1 MAKHTRPPVDK
12 TGQQGRSRAGGTE
25 QLSRGQQ
32 RRRALKRA
40 RRPWWRGPAP
50 LIGTVIVVLV
60 LIGIF
65 IAVANQ
71 GSSSASAHVGQPAAA
86 TIVRAVTTVSPSVI
100 ATVGTGNLPDPYRA
114 ISGPALTTHGRPQVL
129 YIGGEFCPFCAA
141 DRWSLVNALSRFG
154 TFSNLHYMRS
164 AVNDQNIATVTF
176 YGSRYS
182 SPYLSFVPIENEDR
196 NRNQLQPLTPEQ
208 QQLLSTLGGN
218 GYPFVDIAG
227 QYAND
232 ASNSYAG
239 GFDQSVL
246 SGKDWSQI
254 AGALSNAHD
263 PITQGVI
270 GNANYLT
277 AAICMVTHQQ
287 PGRTCN
293 TAPIRHIEQLLPP
306 RH

>member
-1 MAKHTRPPVDK
+1 MAKQNRPRIDK

-32 RRRALKRA
+32 RRRAMKRA

-65 IAVANQ
+65 IALANQ
-71 GSSSASAHVGQPAAA
+71 GSSRASARIGQPAAA
-86 TIVRAVTTVSPSVI
+86 AIVRAVTTVSPSVI

-114 ISGPALTTHGRPQVL
+114 ISGPALTAHGRPQVL

-154 TFSNLHYMRS
+154 TFSHLHYMRS
-164 AVNDQNIATVTF
+164 AVDEGNIATLTF
-176 YGSRYS
+176 YGSGYS

-196 NRNQLQPLTPEQ
+196 NHHTLQSLTREQ

-232 ASNSYAG
+232 ASNAYPG

-254 AGALSNAHD
+254 ASALSNAHD

-277 AAICMVTHQQ
+277 AAICTVTHHQ
-287 PGRTCN
+287 PARACD
-293 TAPIRHIEQLLPP
+293 TATIRHIEQLLPP

>member
-1 MAKHTRPPVDK
+1 MHNRPRTDK
-12 TGQQGRSRAGGTE
+12 TGQQVRSRAGGTE
-25 QLSRGQQ
+25 QLSRGQP
-32 RRRALKRA
+32 RRGAMKRA
-40 RRPWWRGPAP
+40 RPWWRGPAP
-50 LIGTVIVVLV
+50 LVGTVAIVLV

-65 IAVANQ
+65 IAVAHQ
-71 GSSSASAHVGQPAAA
+71 GSSCASTHIGQPAAA
-86 TIVRAVTTVSPSVI
+86 TIVRAVTTVSLSVI

-114 ISGPALTTHGRPQVL
+114 ISGPALSTHGRPQVL
-129 YIGGEFCPFCAA
+129 YIGGEFCPYCAA
-141 DRWSLVNALSRFG
+141 ARWSLVNALSRFG

-164 AVNDQNIATVTF
+164 AVDDGNIATFTF

-196 NRNQLQPLTPEQ
+196 NGNQLQSLTREQ
-208 QQLLSTLGGN
+208 QRLLSTLGGN

-232 ASNSYAG
+232 ASNRYPG

-254 AGALSNAHD
+254 ARALSNAHD
-263 PITQGVI
+263 PITPGVI

-277 AAICMVTHQQ
+277 AAICTV
-287 PGRTCN
+287 
-293 TAPIRHIEQLLPP
+293 
-306 RH
+306 

>member
-1 MAKHTRPPVDK
+1 MAKKNRPRKDK
-12 TGQQGRSRAGGTE
+12 TGQQGRPRAGGTE

-32 RRRALKRA
+32 RRRAMKRD

-71 GSSSASAHVGQPAAA
+71 GSSGASAHIGQPAAA

-129 YIGGEFCPFCAA
+129 YIGGEFCPYCAA

-164 AVNDQNIATVTF
+164 AANDQNLATFTF

-196 NRNQLQPLTPEQ
+196 NGNQLQSLTSEQ
-208 QQLLSTLGGN
+208 QRLFSTLGGN

-232 ASNSYAG
+232 ASNPYPG

-287 PGRTCN
+287 PGRACN
-293 TAPIRHIEQLLPP
+293 TATTRHIEQLLPP

>member
-1 MAKHTRPPVDK
+1 MDK
-12 TGQQGRSRAGGTE
+12 TGQQVRSRTGGTE

-32 RRRALKRA
+32 RRRAMKRA

-50 LIGTVIVVLV
+50 LVGTVVAVLV

-65 IAVANQ
+65 IAVAHQ
-71 GSSSASAHVGQPAAA
+71 GSSGASAHIGQPAAA
-86 TIVRAVTTVSPSVI
+86 TIVRAVTTVGPSVI

-114 ISGPALTTHGRPQVL
+114 ISGPALTTHGPPQVL
-129 YIGGEFCPFCAA
+129 YIGGEFCPYCAA

-154 TFSNLHYMRS
+154 TFSHLHYMRS
-164 AVNDQNIATVTF
+164 AVDEGNIATFTF
-176 YGSRYS
+176 HGSGYS
-182 SPYLSFVPIENEDR
+182 SRYLSFVPIENEDR
-196 NRNQLQPLTPEQ
+196 NRNQLQPLTPKQ

-232 ASNSYAG
+232 ASNAYPG

-263 PITQGVI
+263 PITQGII

-287 PGRTCN
+287 PGRACN
-293 TAPIRHIEQLLPP
+293 TATIRHIEQLLPS

>member
-1 MAKHTRPPVDK
+1 MAKQNRPRIDK
-12 TGQQGRSRAGGTE
+12 TGQQARSRAGGTE

-32 RRRALKRA
+32 RRRAMKRA

-50 LIGTVIVVLV
+50 LIGTVVAVVV

-71 GSSSASAHVGQPAAA
+71 GSSGASAHIGQPAAA
-86 TIVRAVTTVSPSVI
+86 TIVRAVTTASPSVI
-100 ATVGTGNLPDPYRA
+100 AAVGTGNLPDPYRA
-114 ISGPALTTHGRPQVL
+114 ISGSALTSHGRPQVL
-129 YIGGEFCPFCAA
+129 YIGAEFCPYCAA

-164 AVNDQNIATVTF
+164 AANDQNIATVTF

-196 NRNQLQPLTPEQ
+196 NHNTLQPLTREQ
-208 QQLLSTLGGN
+208 QQLFSTLGGN

-232 ASNSYAG
+232 APNASSG

-263 PITQGVI
+263 PITQGII

-277 AAICMVTHQQ
+277 AAICVVTHQQ
-287 PGRTCN
+287 PSRACN
-293 TAPIRHIEQLLPP
+293 TTTIRHIEQLLPA